1 MFNRNTTRFAIVL
14 VVLIS
19 AVGIG
24 AAGAAAQMDDP
35 ILVDDEKIDPTNET
49 ESIYVDVTG
58 VDDFDGATEADVDV
72 TIEGLAEGET
82 SGNGTIV
89 DSATLSV
96 TEGATESYDYSLTD
110 ADRDY
115 DQIVVTAEV
124 VTDGD
129 ESLIASVDWGTL
141 ERVGGGAGGGLGGL
155 GSVGGIPILLVVGI
169 VGAYVVFVRD

>member
-1 MFNRNTTRFAIVL
+1 MFNSNTSRLAIVL

-19 AVGIG
+19 AAGIG

-35 ILVDDEKIDPTNET
+35 ILVDNEVLDPTNET
-49 ESIYVDVTG
+49 ESVYVDVTG
-58 VDDFDGATEADVDV
+58 VDDFDGATAADVDV
-72 TIEGLAEGET
+72 TIEGLAEGE
-82 SGNGTIV
+82 SAGNGTIV

-96 TEGATESYDYSLTD
+96 SEGSTESFDYSLTD

-115 DQIVVTAEV
+115 DQLVVTADV

-141 ERVGGGAGGGLGGL
+141 ERVGGGAGGGLG
-155 GSVGGIPILLVVGI
+155 SVGGIPILVVVGI
-169 VGAYVVFVRD
+169 VGAYVVFMRD